1 MAKLITK
8 VLILE
13 LCLLLSGQLQAQNSS
28 EYPERLRRSESFF
41 GLHFDFHARATDQNV
56 GETLT
61 EGMIDSMLLAVQPDF
76 IQVDCKGHPGITSYP
91 TKTEIGTSVASFAQD
106 PLMLIREV
114 TARRGVGLYVHY
126 SGVIDRQVVSTHP
139 QWASLD
145 TAGQPNSRGGL
156 SVYSPYVDELLIPQ
170 LKELSSKYNIDGA
183 WVDGE
188 CWGLQPDYN
197 PLLTKSFL
205 AESGLSEVPHSPA
218 DPHYP
223 TFLEFNRQGFL
234 KYLAHYVDAIHAYDP
249 DFQVTSNW
257 AYSSFMPEAVNTN
270 VDYLS
275 GDLTPSNAV
284 YRAAFEARCLA
295 PQGKPWDIMAWSF
308 AWGRELGNSTK
319 TALQLQQ
326 EAAQVLAMGG
336 GFQVYFKQNRDAS
349 IQPWTVPIMQEV
361 AEFCRTRQ
369 EYTHRAQPVPQIALL
384 YSNAG
389 YKAKT
394 HNIYSPWN
402 DELVPTQGILYAL
415 LDGQHCIEVLREHHL
430 QGSMDQYPLIV
441 IPEWEYLEPPF
452 IKELEQYVL
461 DGGKLL
467 VIGAKAVDNFQDILK
482 VNLADTVVD
491 QVRQLGYQNHLAGL
505 RTHYRP
511 VTLQGSAQAF
521 GTLYTLMDDRFEDES
536 AIATVADYG
545 QGKIAGVYADLGE
558 VYLNRK
564 TPVYRDFLSGLV
576 EELFTEPM
584 VSVEGSQQVH
594 VAANRLNNQLLINL
608 VNTSG
613 EHANENVYVLDEIP
627 PIGPLTVSI
636 RTSQRPAKM
645 TLQPENRPL
654 NFIYEDGSCRVI
666 IPELKI
672 HSIIAIE

>member
-1 MAKLITK
+1 MLQLTIQ
-8 VLILE
+8 VLVSGV
-13 LCLLLSGQLQAQNSS
+13 CLLLSNSVLAQNLT

-41 GLHFDFHARATDQNV
+41 GLHFDFHAQATDQNV

-61 EGMIDSMLLAVQPDF
+61 EEMIDSMLVTVQPDF

-91 TKTEIGTSVASFAQD
+91 TEIGAHVESFTKD
-106 PLMLIREV
+106 PLMLIRKV

-145 TAGQPNSRGGL
+145 TAGQANDRGGL

-197 PLLTKSFL
+197 PLLVKPFLEDSNLAVSPKS
-205 AESGLSEVPHSPA
+205 AE

-223 TFLEFNRQGFL
+223 AFLEFNRQGFL
-234 KYLAHYVDAIHAYDP
+234 NYLAHYVDAIHAYDP

-257 AYSSFMPEAVNTN
+257 AYSSYMPEAVNTN

-295 PQGKPWDIMAWSF
+295 SQGKPWDIMAWSF
-308 AWGRELGNSTK
+308 AWGKELGNSTK

-349 IQPWTVPIMQEV
+349 IQPWTIPIMQEI
-361 AEFCRTRQ
+361 ANFCRARQ
-369 EYTHRAQPVPQIALL
+369 EYTHKAKPIPQIALL

-394 HNIYSPWN
+394 TNIYSPWN

-415 LDGQHCIEVLREHHL
+415 LDGQQSVEVLREHHL
-430 QGSMDQYPLIV
+430 RGNMNQYPVIV
-441 IPEWEYLEPPF
+441 IPEWEYLEPNF
-452 IKELEQYVL
+452 IDELKQYVSN
-461 DGGKLL
+461 GGSLL
-467 VIGAKAVDNFQDILK
+467 VIGTKAVDNFQEILR
-482 VNLADTVVD
+482 VNLVDTVVN
-491 QVRQLGYQNHLAGL
+491 QVRQLGYNNHLAGL

-511 VTLQGSAQAF
+511 VSLQNSAQPF
-521 GTLYTLMDDRFEDES
+521 GSLYTLMDDRFEDKS
-536 AIATVADYG
+536 SIASVANYG
-545 QGKIAGVYADLGE
+545 QGKVAGGYADLGE
-558 VYLNRK
+558 VYLSRK
-564 TPVYRDFLSGLV
+564 TPVYRDFLNGLIT
-576 EELFTEPM
+576 ELFSEPL
-584 VSVEGSQQVH
+584 VTVEGSRQVH
-594 VAANRLNNQLLINL
+594 VTANRKNGQLLINL
-608 VNTSG
+608 VNTAG
-613 EHANENVYVLDEIP
+613 EHANEKVYVLDEIP
-627 PIGPLTVSI
+627 SIGPLTVSI
-636 RTSQRPAKM
+636 RTPNRPQKIM
-645 TLQPENRPL
+645 LQPENIPVD
-654 NFIYEDGSCRVI
+654 FTYEEGTTQVTV
-666 IPELKI
+666 PELKI
-672 HSIIAIE
+672 HSIIVIDE